1 MKYAL
6 LYKPRNQYLYLKDY
20 GLDVLNLGINPKIYN
35 TESLAKIALEEQL
48 PYCLEK
54 QKLTVSNSYFGL
66 MDHGKPKWY
75 DERHK
80 KTLTEKQKAKLHWFE
95 TCLQQNEK
103 NKIFLQNFKLEDVV
117 IVEYNEAT

>member
-1 MKYAL
+1 LKYAL
-6 LYKPRNQYLYLKDY
+6 IYKPRNQYLYLKEY
-20 GLDVLNLGINPKIYN
+20 GLDVLNLGINPKVYD

-54 QKLTVSNSYFGL
+54 QRITHSNSYYGL

-80 KTLTEKQKAKLHWFE
+80 KKLTEKQKEKLHWFE
-95 TCLQQNEK
+95 TCLVNWEK
-103 NKIFLQNFKLEDVV
+103 NKKFLDEFKLDDVA
-117 IVEYNEAT
+117 IVEL